1 MSKPLIPVEEYE
13 NIINLYKSGLSQA
26 KVGEIYNVGHYII
39 GKILKK
45 CGVVARD
52 DSHKSRKYTINEN
65 YFDNIDTQ
73 NKAYILGLLYSDGC
87 NYPPQH
93 RVKLE
98 LQERDKSILDKINIE
113 IQSNKPLSFNNLNS
127 KNANWQ
133 NTYRLDITNKHIS
146 NKLVELGMVQNK
158 SLILEFPIWLDESM
172 YASFLRGYLDG
183 DGHIEWSNTRF
194 ITLVGTS
201 QFCNY
206 VKDFCENKLDIKC
219 SICNTAS
226 KDSNTKL
233 LYIHG
238 RQRMKQFL
246 DFIYQDA
253 DLYIERKYNI
263 YQNICMEMNINNS
276 LLN

>member
-1 MSKPLIPVEEYE
+1 MSKPLVPAEEYE
-13 NIINLYKSGLSQA
+13 NIINLYKSGLSQE
-26 KVGEIYNVGHYII
+26 KIGKIYNVGYYII

-45 CGVVARD
+45 CGIAARD

-65 YFDNIDTQ
+65 YFDNIDTK
-73 NKAYILGLLYSDGC
+73 NKAYVLGLLYSDGC

-113 IQSNKPLSFNNLNS
+113 IQSNKPLSFVNLNS

-146 NKLVELGMVQNK
+146 DKLVELGMVQNK
-158 SLILEFPIWLDESM
+158 SLVLEFPKWLDESM

-201 QFCNY
+201 QFCEH
-206 VKDFCENKLDIKC
+206 VKDFCKSRLNINC
-219 SICNTAS
+219 SICNTAN
-226 KDSNTKL
+226 KNSNTKL
-233 LYIHG
+233 LYIH
-238 RQRMKQFL
+238 RKKQVKEFL
-246 DFIYQDA
+246 DFIYKDA

-263 YQNICMEMNINNS
+263 YQKICMEMNTNNS

>member
-1 MSKPLIPVEEYE
+1 MSKPLISVEEYE

-26 KVGEIYNVGHYII
+26 KVGEIYNVRHYII

-65 YFDNIDTQ
+65 YFNNIDTQ

-113 IQSNKPLSFNNLNS
+113 IQSNKPLAFVNLNN
-127 KNANWQ
+127 KNSNWQ

-146 NKLVELGMVQNK
+146 EKLAELGMVQNK
-158 SLILEFPIWLDESM
+158 SLILEFPKWMDKSM
-172 YASFLRGYLDG
+172 YSSFLRGYLDG

-194 ITLVGTS
+194 ITLVGTR
-201 QFCNY
+201 QFCQHI
-206 VKDFCENKLDIKC
+206 KDFCENQLGIKC
-219 SICNTAS
+219 SICNTS
-226 KDSNTKL
+226 NKNSNTKL
-233 LYIHG
+233 LYIHKKS
-238 RQRMKQFL
+238 RIKKFL
-246 DFIYQDA
+246 DFIYNDA

-263 YQNICMEMNINNS
+263 YQNICAEMNANNS